1 MSDKITVF
9 CARAIHTMEPGA
21 LANRAAGKLETPTAI
36 AVRDGKIL
44 EVGTPETLAPWLERY
59 PYEMNRQFED
69 KVIMPGFIDPHLHPS
84 MAAVILP
91 MQFITALP
99 WQLPWENVPATTDHD
114 AYIARLK
121 EFIDTDTHGGD
132 NTTPFFTWGYHRDWH
147 GDITRPVLDAI
158 SPTRPII
165 IWHRSFHEVIMNSAA
180 MQHFGLN
187 SEAIAGHP
195 QIDSENGLFYENG
208 LRAAINALNPHIMSP
223 AQFGLGMQR
232 LKQVVHFGGHT
243 LVGDMGIGIF
253 NFDLEWQAAQATFET
268 DDTPFRVH
276 YTPNVLAL
284 SAGDDFAKVLEF
296 ANALPEKNSDK
307 LFFTNHAK
315 LFTDGA
321 FFSQLMMLKAPGY
334 LDGHEGEWLMVP
346 EKFEEAARLFWQAG
360 YRIHV
365 HCTGDLGLELALD
378 VLDKLQFEKPRHDH
392 RFTIEHFGLS
402 DAQQVRRMAAL
413 GALVSANVYYL
424 HELSEVYAKQAI
436 GEERAY
442 SMARLG
448 EVKRQNIPFALH
460 SDYTMAP
467 AQPLNSAWV
476 AATRQ
481 NAAGTIVAPDEIV
494 PLADALR
501 AITIDAAYV
510 LGLEDEVGSLR
521 PGKRADFTIL
531 TQCPFET
538 GADGL
543 KDIDIWGT
551 VFAGVSHPID
561 GHD

>member
-9 CARAIHTMEPGA
+9 IARAIHTMESGA
-21 LANRAAGKLETPTAI
+21 LAGIDNAPTAI
-36 AVRDGKIL
+36 AVRDGMIL
-44 EVGTPETLAPWLERY
+44 EVGTIDTLAPWLARY
-59 PYEMNRQFED
+59 PHEIDRQFED
-69 KVIMPGFIDPHLHPS
+69 KIIMPGFIDPHLHPS

-99 WQLPWENVPATTDHD
+99 WQLPWEDVPATTTYD
-114 AYIARLK
+114 AYIARL
-121 EFIDTDTHGGD
+121 ESYVAASDGND
-132 NTTPFFTWGYHRDWH
+132 PFFTWGYHRDWH
-147 GDITRPVLDAI
+147 GNITRPVLDEIA
-158 SPTRPII
+158 PMRPVI

-180 MQHFGLN
+180 MKHFGLDGA
-187 SEAIAGHP
+187 AIEGHP
-195 QIDSENGLFYENG
+195 QIDSANGLFYENG
-208 LRAAINALNPHIMSP
+208 LRVAINALNPHIMSP

-253 NFDLEWQAAQATFET
+253 NFDLEWQAAQSVFET

-276 YTPNVLAL
+276 YTPNVLAM
-284 SAGDDFAKVLEF
+284 SAGGDFAKLLAFVET
-296 ANALPEKNSDK
+296 LPEKNTEK

-424 HELSEVYAKQAI
+424 HELSGVYAKYAI

-442 SMARLG
+442 HMARLG

-481 NAAGTIVAPDEIV
+481 NAVGHIVGASEIV

-510 LGLEDEVGSLR
+510 LGLENEVGSLR
-521 PGKRADFTIL
+521 AGKRADFTIL
-531 TQCPFET
+531 QQCPFEV
-538 GADGL
+538 GAEGL
-543 KDIDIWGT
+543 KDIEIWGT
-551 VFAGVSHPID
+551 VFAGTPHKMD
-561 GHD
+561 CAE